1 MASLVD
7 AVRNGDKTKI
17 YEELA
22 LIVAKTIEETDSGR
36 DIAALTIKLTDLVN
50 SPYFPVKASD
60 EKKSRIVALKE
71 TQRAAN
77 G

>member
-1 MASLVD
+1 MASLVN
-7 AVRNGDKTKI
+7 AVKNGDKTKI
-17 YEELA
+17 YMELA
-22 LIVAKTIEETDSGR
+22 LIVAETIEGTDSGR

-50 SPYFPVKASD
+50 SPYFPVKAND

-71 TQRAAN
+71 MQRAAN

>member
-1 MASLVD
+1 MANLVN
-7 AVRNGDKTKI
+7 AVKDGDKAQI

-22 LIVAKTIEETDSGR
+22 LIVAETIESTDSGR

-50 SPYFPVKASD
+50 SPYFPTKPSGK
-60 EKKSRIVALKE
+60 KKSRIVELKE
-71 TQRAAN
+71 LQRAAN

>member
-7 AVRNGDKTKI
+7 AVKDGDKTKI
-17 YEELA
+17 YTELA
-22 LIVAKTIEETDSGR
+22 LIVAKTIEDTDSGR

-50 SPYFPVKASD
+50 SPYFPSKQSGV
-60 EKKSRIVALKE
+60 KKSRIVELKE
-71 TQRAAN
+71 LQRAAN

>member
-1 MASLVD
+1 MASLVN
-7 AVRNGDKTKI
+7 AVKDGDKTKI
-17 YEELA
+17 YTELA

-50 SPYFPVKASD
+50 SPYFPTKQV
-60 EKKSRIVALKE
+60 EERKSRIVALKE
-71 TQRAAN
+71 MQRAAN

>member
-1 MASLVD
+1 MASLVN
-7 AVRNGDKTKI
+7 AVKDGDKEKI
-17 YEELA
+17 YIELA
-22 LIVAKTIEETDSGR
+22 IIVAKTIEDTDSGR

-50 SPYFPVKASD
+50 SPYFPTKASG

-71 TQRAAN
+71 MQRAAN

>member
-1 MASLVD
+1 MASLVN
-7 AVRNGDKTKI
+7 AVKDGDKERI
-17 YEELA
+17 YTELA

-50 SPYFPVKASD
+50 SPYFPTKVAG
-60 EKKSRIVALKE
+60 EKRSKIVALKE
-71 TQRAAN
+71 LQRAAN

>member
-1 MASLVD
+1 MASLVK
-7 AVRNGDKTKI
+7 AVKSGNKTKI

-22 LIVAKTIEETDSGR
+22 IIVAETIESSDSGR

-50 SPYFPVKASD
+50 SPYFPTTASD
-60 EKKSRIVALKE
+60 EKKSKIVVLKE
-71 TQRAAN
+71 MQNAAN

>member
-1 MASLVD
+1 MASLTD
-7 AVRNGDKTKI
+7 AVKSGDKTKI
-17 YEELA
+17 YTELA

-50 SPYFPVKASD
+50 SPYFPTESD
-60 EKKSRIVALKE
+60 GKKKSRIVELKE
-71 TQRAAN
+71 LQRAAN